1 MKEIEHP
8 PRAHFSLAAV
18 LDGLSDPTRLAI
30 VSHLAERGECM
41 CRDFLSLGSKTNLS
55 YHLAKLRESGI
66 VRVRL
71 SGVYR
76 YMDIRWDDLEA
87 RFPGLMQSLL
97 ATAKKEG
104 AALPKVTALPAVKPP
119 PKTRI
124 AKGASARK

>member
-1 MKEIEHP
+1 MKEIAHP
-8 PRAHFSLAAV
+8 PRAQIGLPAV

-30 VSHLAERGECM
+30 VSHLAERGESL

-76 YMDIRWDDLEA
+76 YMDIRWEDLEA

-97 ATAKKEG
+97 ATAKREG
-104 AALPKVTALPAVKPP
+104 AALPKVTAPPKPP
-119 PKTRI
+119 RKPRV
-124 AKGASARK
+124 AKRVAARK